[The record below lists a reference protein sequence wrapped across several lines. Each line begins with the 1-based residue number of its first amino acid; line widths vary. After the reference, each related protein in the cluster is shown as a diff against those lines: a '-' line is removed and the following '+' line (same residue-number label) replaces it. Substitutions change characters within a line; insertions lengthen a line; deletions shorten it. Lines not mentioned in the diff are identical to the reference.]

1 MTSNNSGPL
10 AGVLVIELAS
20 ERVAFAGK
28 LLGDM
33 GADVVV
39 VEPPG
44 GDPTRSNEPFLED
57 MPGPERSLYW
67 WHYNTSKRSVVLD
80 LDEPDDREIFRQL
93 VAGTDILLEGEPPGR
108 LAALE
113 LDDTQLRASHPG
125 LITASV
131 TPFGQSSA
139 RSDEPSVDLTILAG
153 GGPVWSCGYDDHS
166 LPPVRGGGNQGFQT
180 GCHFAVMSVLVSLLA
195 REETG
200 RGQHIDVNLHAA
212 ANVTTEAGSYEWL
225 VARTTVQR
233 QTGRHAGPQLTMES
247 QVQCADGRWVNT
259 GVPPMKPVEFKSLLD
274 WVDSL
279 GLGDD
284 FPERIF
290 LEMGMKRE
298 RIDLSR
304 ILEDQELQAIF
315 GAGREA
321 VNLIA
326 SRVSAYD
333 FFTGAQKRGLSVGI
347 IYSPEEVMD
356 DPHFVERGFRVPV
369 VHDKGS
375 DPYIYPGAPIIFHGT
390 PWRIQRRAPRL
401 GEHDDEILGPLRRG

>member
-1 MTSNNSGPL
+1 
-10 AGVLVIELAS
+10 
-20 ERVAFAGK
+20 
-28 LLGDM
+28 
-33 GADVVV
+33 
-39 VEPPG
+39 
-44 GDPTRSNEPFLED
+44 
-57 MPGPERSLYW
+57 
-67 WHYNTSKRSVVLD
+67 
-80 LDEPDDREIFRQL
+80 
-93 VAGTDILLEGEPPGR
+93 
-108 LAALE
+108 
-113 LDDTQLRASHPG
+113 
-125 LITASV
+125 
-131 TPFGQSSA
+131 
-139 RSDEPSVDLTILAG
+139 
-153 GGPVWSCGYDDHS
+153 
-166 LPPVRGGGNQGFQT
+166 
-180 GCHFAVMSVLVSLLA
+180 MSVLVSLLA